1 MEIDGYIAAT
11 PYPPHLPAPF
21 APAWMD
27 HALRHGGWRPNRGE
41 RGPFKYLD
49 VGCGNGLHLIL
60 FAACHPE
67 ARFVG
72 TDADSRAI
80 DRAAAIASGLGVANA
95 EFRSETFAETL
106 AAGESGF
113 DYVAAL
119 GVLSWVSAE
128 NRAAVIRIAGAALA
142 PGGVA
147 GFGYNCL
154 PGRSAELLP
163 QRIILEEAKRGGAQP
178 AAVARAMDL
187 LAGLVDAGAD
197 ALRGTRVENML
208 KARAELDPDF
218 LPHEYLSEHW
228 TPLHSADVIRAAEQE
243 GLAFASS
250 LTPVEMRPDFFLR
263 SALRE
268 IVERA
273 PTAAERARLTDLA
286 INQSFRRDLF
296 VKSAEPGVD
305 LSGDRMAAWFAARI
319 DADAAAYGLDTPA
332 GRLKFDNAAARA
344 IMRGLQDG
352 PKPIAALEVP
362 GTRADCLNAVDAL
375 LAATLIEPV
384 DPPAKIDADAL
395 NAWTVERFAA
405 GVATVSAQATPFG
418 VRRLDRGLMDAL
430 ARGSAPERDLRRLG
444 IEPV

>member
-1 MEIDGYIAAT
+1 MEIDGYLAAT

-41 RGPFKYLD
+41 RGPFRYLD

-60 FAACHPE
+60 FAASHPE

-72 TDADSRAI
+72 TDADRRATE
-80 DRAAAIASGLGVANA
+80 RAAAIAAGLGIANV
-95 EFRSETFAETL
+95 EFRTETFAETL
-106 AAGESGF
+106 AAGDSGF
-113 DYVAAL
+113 DYMAAL

-128 NRAAVIRIAGAALA
+128 NRACVIRIAGDALA

-147 GFGYNCL
+147 AFGYNCL
-154 PGRSAELLP
+154 PGRAAELSP

-178 AAVARAMDL
+178 AAVARALDL
-187 LAGLVDAGAD
+187 LSDLVDAGAE
-197 ALRGTRVENML
+197 ALRGTRVEGML

-228 TPLHSADVIRAAEQE
+228 TPLHSADVIRTAEQE
-243 GLAFASS
+243 GLAFANS

-263 SALRE
+263 AALRE
-268 IVERA
+268 IVDRA

-286 INQSFRRDLF
+286 VNQSFRRDLF
-296 VKSAEPGVD
+296 VKSAEAGVD
-305 LSGDRMAAWFAARI
+305 LSDHRMSAWFAART
-319 DADAAAYGLDTPA
+319 DADAAEYGLDTPA

-344 IMRGLQDG
+344 ILRGLQNG
-352 PKPIAALEVP
+352 PKPLGALDIP

-375 LAATLIEPV
+375 FAATLIEPV
-384 DPPAKIDADAL
+384 DPPTKINADAL
-395 NAWTVERFAA
+395 NAWSIERFAA
-405 GVATVSAQATPFG
+405 GATTVLAQATPYG
-418 VRRLDRGLMDAL
+418 ARRLDRALMRAV
-430 ARGSAPERDLRRLG
+430 ARGSASESALRRLG
-444 IEPV
+444 IKPM